1 MDDGKVKFK
10 FIRSD
15 MVLLYQIEMKS
26 DTLIRSSTDN
36 KVHELVTLVSDSIYL
51 FCSSYNPE

>member
-1 MDDGKVKFK
+1 MKFK

-26 DTLIRSSTDN
+26 DTLIRSSADN

-51 FCSSYNPE
+51 SCSTYNPE